1 MQHTSSTEYLLNQ
14 TNQTPAEIGG
24 YFSLEVPLR
33 SSSLSNLRTNA
44 YYFQSAR
51 AALAALLIEV
61 KPKRIFL
68 PFFICDAVLSS
79 VQCAGV
85 EFEFYALSQS
95 LNVLEEV
102 HLNDTDVLLY
112 VDYFGVSSANVKQVL
127 RRFNPRQV
135 IIDCSQSYFAHY
147 PAALACIYSPR
158 KFFGVPDGGILQ
170 TDFPLH
176 NSYEQDQDS
185 LARSAHLLTRLAQG
199 AQAGYAAFQWAEQSL
214 NDPYPRTMSQLTQHL
229 LAACD
234 EEQGKQIRLRNFAYL
249 HQALSE
255 INQLNLQPEGSTV
268 PLCYP
273 LLIQNSE
280 LRPRLLQHGVFVAT
294 YWKDV
299 LTRVDANSCEALMTH
314 YCLALPIDQRY
325 SETHMQVI
333 VDIVKSVGI
342 AAVGMDTVETK

>member
-1 MQHTSSTEYLLNQ
+1 MQHTSLTELLLK
-14 TNQTPAEIGG
+14 QTPAEIGG
-24 YFSLEVPLR
+24 YFSLEAPLR
-33 SSSLSNLRTNA
+33 SSLRKDA

-51 AALAALLIEV
+51 AALTALLIEL

-68 PFFICDAVLSS
+68 PFFICDAVISS
-79 VQCAGV
+79 VQFAGV
-85 EFEFYALSQS
+85 EFEFYALNQS
-95 LNVLEEV
+95 LNVAKEI
-102 HLNDTDVLLY
+102 HLNETDVLLY
-112 VDYFGVSSANVKQVL
+112 VDYFGVASANVNKVL
-127 RRFNPRQV
+127 QRFNPRQV
-135 IIDCSQSYFAHY
+135 IIDCSQSYYAHY
-147 PAALACIYSPR
+147 PDALACMYSPR

-185 LARSAHLLTRLAQG
+185 LSRSVHLLTRLAQG
-199 AQAGYAAFQWAEQSL
+199 AQAGYTPFQLAEESL
-214 NDPYPRTMSQLTQHL
+214 NDPQPRTMSQLTQRL
-229 LAACD
+229 LIACD

-255 INQLNLQPEGSTV
+255 INQLNLSLEGIAA

-280 LRPRLLQHGVFVAT
+280 LRSRLLAQGVFVAT

-299 LTRVDANSCEALMTH
+299 LTRVDAHSFESLMTH

-325 SETHMQVI
+325 SEAHMQVI
-333 VDIVKSVGI
+333 LDVVNSVGI
-342 AAVGMDTVETK
+342 KAVEFK

>member
-1 MQHTSSTEYLLNQ
+1 MQHTSPAEYLLNQ
-14 TNQTPAEIGG
+14 TPVEIGG

-33 SSSLSNLRTNA
+33 SNSLSNLRTNA

-51 AALAALLIEV
+51 AALAALLTEL

-68 PFFICDAVLSS
+68 PFFICDVVISS
-79 VQCAGV
+79 VQFVGV

-95 LNVLEEV
+95 LNMAEEIY
-102 HLNDTDVLLY
+102 LNEEDVLLY
-112 VDYFGVSSANVKQVL
+112 VDYFGVSSVNVNTVL

-199 AQAGYAAFQWAEQSL
+199 AQAGYPAFHLAEQSL
-214 NDPYPRTMSQLTQHL
+214 NDPHPRTMSQLTQHL

-255 INQLNLQPEGSTV
+255 INQLNLHPEGSTV

-273 LLIQNSE
+273 LLIKSSE
-280 LRPRLLQHGVFVAT
+280 LRLHLLAQGVFVAT

-299 LTRVDANSCEALMTH
+299 LTRVGTNSFEALMTH
-314 YCLALPIDQRY
+314 FCLALPIDQRY
-325 SETHMQVI
+325 SELHMQMI
-333 VDIVKSVGI
+333 VDIVKSGGI
-342 AAVGMDTVETK
+342 KSV